1 VLARVERAAWRLRS
15 AERERDW
22 ALVSARTC
30 GVSIRKLAVAAGLSS
45 SRVHQL
51 LRAVDVDALDAVLGQ
66 LREVGWP
73 APEDPAADSDA
84 ELDGRDLIADR
95 LDDEVGWLRRAA
107 GWLVQLDVGGH
118 PPAVNLRPD
127 VDWPASA
134 IVAVNLA
141 RVAAVLD
148 RIASDV
154 EELAR
159 ACRVD
164 EVTTAAVL
172 ADRRRERRRR
182 LAEPDLDFRAFCH
195 AKRMPTSSR
204 PQLER
209 AWEA

>member
-1 VLARVERAAWRLRS
+1 VERAAWRLRS

-30 GVSIRKLAVAAGLSS
+30 GVSIRKLA
-45 SRVHQL
+45 VHQL

-118 PPAVNLRPD
+118 PPAVNLRRD

-134 IVAVNLA
+134 VVAVNLA

-154 EELAR
+154 EELVR

-164 EVTTAAVL
+164 ELTTAAVL
-172 ADRRRERRRR
+172 ADRRRECRRR

>member
-1 VLARVERAAWRLRS
+1 MERAAWRLRS

-30 GVSIRKLAVAAGLSS
+30 GVSIRKLVVAAGLSS

-51 LRAVDVDALDAVLGQ
+51 LRAVDLDALDAVLGQ
-66 LREVGWP
+66 LR
-73 APEDPAADSDA
+73 
-84 ELDGRDLIADR
+84 
-95 LDDEVGWLRRAA
+95 EVGWLRRAA
-107 GWLVQLDVGGH
+107 GWLVQLDAGGY

-134 IVAVNLA
+134 VVAVNLA

-154 EELAR
+154 EEFAR